1 MARFAKFL
9 ILSAVLLA
17 GFALWRGF
25 FYYPNEE
32 DAGLTAR
39 VAEAASAAAGNVSGA
54 KSPAPAS
61 ATTGSPAR
69 LLIPKLGVDAKI
81 QAMGLTKKG
90 NMAAPSNYTDVSWYK
105 LGAAPGVRG
114 SAVMAGHVD
123 NAAGLAGVFKH
134 LDDLSVG
141 DDVYVTDKNGTKLH
155 FRVTAKKVYPY
166 NLSGA
171 ELKKVFAASDAAH
184 LNLITCTGE
193 WVEAL
198 KTNDKR
204 LVVFT
209 ELVTDLT
216 VR

>member
-1 MARFAKFL
+1 MKKLGTSLIIIAFAL
-9 ILSAVLLA
+9 G

-32 DAGLTAR
+32 DTGLTAQ
-39 VAEAASAAAGNVSGA
+39 VAEAASTSAGSVSGQ
-54 KSPAPAS
+54 KSQGATPSS
-61 ATTGSPAR
+61 ATAPLPSR
-69 LLIPKLGVDAKI
+69 LIIPKLGVDTRV

-105 LGAAPGVRG
+105 LGAAPGAMG

-123 NAAGLAGVFKH
+123 NAAGLAGVFKN
-134 LDDLSVG
+134 LDSLVVG
-141 DDVYVTDKNGTKLH
+141 DDVYVTDKNGKKLH

-166 NLSGA
+166 NLGGA
-171 ELKKVFAASDAAH
+171 ELKKVFTANDAAH

-198 KTNDKR
+198 QTNDKR

-209 ELVTDLT
+209 ELVS
-216 VR
+216 